1 MGVPVRGPNNRQQN
15 RTDGLAVWITKV
27 RVKKN
32 CFKRQRRKNLRVEA
46 VLTSALEKAEMLLRM
61 KQQQRYHRWQRIKTE
76 LFKGDCNVCHITAV
90 GDRSAEW
97 DEKTCEDLDSLHS
110 FMCLVN
116 EVKCPIQR

>member
-1 MGVPVRGPNNRQQN
+1 MGVPVRGSYNRQQN
-15 RTDGLAVWITKV
+15 QADGLAVWITKV

-32 CFKRQRRKNLRVEA
+32 SFKRQRRKNLRVEA
-46 VLTSALEKAEMLLRM
+46 VLTSALVTAEKLLRM
-61 KQQQRYHRWQRIKTE
+61 KQQQRYQRWQRLKTE
-76 LFKGDCNVCHITAV
+76 MFKADCYVCSITAV

-97 DEKTCEDLDSLHS
+97 DEKTCEDLDSLDS